1 MRRGAGARAAA
12 VPFLLLMTLLV
23 AVPGCRKV
31 PPEGAGVSRPD
42 LSGRALRVV
51 ATTGMV
57 ADLVRNVAG
66 DRARVDGLMGPG
78 IDPHLY
84 KPGEGAVTRMAAAD
98 VVFYNGLHLEG
109 KLAEVFAK
117 MGRRVRTVAV
127 AEGIDPSRLL
137 SPPEFEGSYD
147 PHVWFDVVLWM
158 ETVPRVAEALSELDP
173 AGAQRY
179 RGNADRYLDRLRE
192 LDRYVRRRAAE
203 IPPERRVLVTAH
215 DAFNYFGRAY
225 GFEVRGLQG
234 VSTAAEVGTRDIRD
248 LAETIAARRL
258 PAVFLETSVPPR
270 YLEALRE
277 AVRARGHDLAIG
289 GGLYSDAP
297 GDPDGPAGSYEGMV
311 RTNIDTIA
319 GALGR

>member
-1 MRRGAGARAAA
+1 MREAGSGIGALLLLL
-12 VPFLLLMTLLV
+12 PFLAAMPCC
-23 AVPGCRKV
+23 AKV
-31 PPEGAGVSRPD
+31 PPEGAGPSRPD
-42 LSGRALRVV
+42 LSGRKLRVV

-66 DRARVDGLMGPG
+66 DRAEVDGLMGPG

-84 KPGEGAVTRMAAAD
+84 KPSEGAVTRMAAAD

-117 MGRRVRTVAV
+117 MGGRVRTVAV

-137 SPPEFEGSYD
+137 SPQEFEGAHD
-147 PHVWFDVVLWM
+147 PHVWFDVSLWQ
-158 ETVPRVAEALSELDP
+158 ETVSRVAEALVELDP
-173 AGAQRY
+173 AGADRY
-179 RGNADRYLDRLRE
+179 RGNADRYRDRLRE

-203 IPPERRVLVTAH
+203 IPPGRRVLVTAH
-215 DAFNYFGRAY
+215 DAFHYFGRAY

-234 VSTAAEVGTRDIRD
+234 VSTAAEVGARDIRE
-248 LAETIAARRL
+248 LADFLAARRL
-258 PAVFLETSVPPR
+258 PAVFVETSVPPR
-270 YLEALRE
+270 YIEALQE

-297 GDPDGPAGSYEGMV
+297 GDPDGPAGTYEGMV

-319 GALGR
+319 GALAR